1 MPLRDELLKR
11 RLMSSSGLPPRAPP
25 LTASSMHANK
35 RSAKDYTPLTWDTYF
50 ESMEDVMVPE
60 SNATFRVYK
69 SGFADSQSP
78 HAPLLML
85 LHGGGYSGL
94 SWSLFVKSLTELA
107 HVRILAVDLR
117 GHGST
122 HSDRDDDL
130 SADTLAKDVALLFQ
144 HIAGND
150 GERVILMGHSLGG
163 AIAVRSSLLSEY
175 FGPSLAGLIVI
186 DVVEGTALDA
196 LQSMQSFLR
205 GRPKEFPCL
214 EKAIEWSVRSGQTK
228 NVESARISM
237 PSQLVAKKS
246 FTWTQTRAIPSFSD
260 AIREEEEELHHQ
272 QEHECDHANGKSAVA
287 ADVVSEPPS
296 ASPSPAEA
304 GETGEQSEHKSET
317 TRFEFRVDLSQTESH
332 WRGWFEGLS
341 QHFLDSPSPA
351 KLLLLAGIDTLDRPL
366 TIGQM
371 QGRFQMRVLP
381 ECGHAVHEDLPD
393 QVAEIVAMFLIR
405 NQLTSAR
412 EGSEHRFAPSF
423 PGC

>member
-1 MPLRDELLKR
+1 
-11 RLMSSSGLPPRAPP
+11 
-25 LTASSMHANK
+25 
-35 RSAKDYTPLTWDTYF
+35 
-50 ESMEDVMVPE
+50 MVPE

-69 SGFADSQSP
+69 SGFEDSQCPNS
-78 HAPLLML
+78 PLLML

-94 SWSLFVKSLTELA
+94 SWSLFTKSLNELA
-107 HVRILAVDLR
+107 HVRIVAVDLR

-130 SADTLAKDVALLFQ
+130 SAETLAKDIALLYQ
-144 HIAGND
+144 TMSSGD
-150 GERVILMGHSLGG
+150 GGGRVILMGHSLGG
-163 AIAVRSSLLSEY
+163 AIAVRTSLLTES
-175 FGPSLAGLIVI
+175 FGSALAGLVVI

-260 AIREEEEELHHQ
+260 AIREEEEEHQ
-272 QEHECDHANGKSAVA
+272 QHQQDHESSHANGSQSGITGA
-287 ADVVSEPPS
+287 
-296 ASPSPAEA
+296 AEA
-304 GETGEQSEHKSET
+304 GVTSADHAEQEGGEEEEEDGEQSEHKSET
-317 TRFEFRVDLSQTESH
+317 TRFEFRVDLAQTERH

-341 QHFLDSPSPA
+341 QHFLDSPAPA
-351 KLLLLAGIDTLDRPL
+351 KLLLLAGIDTLDRAL

-393 QVAEIVAMFLIR
+393 AVAEIVAMFLIR